1 MILSAFSRRI
11 FPTQGICFAKRSD
24 VFVLLRSINVLTSVE
39 VSTLIDR
46 SKTIMWLYKG
56 KEMGGFAIFLGVEG
70 YFPPL
75 FYWEDLVGCEEGGD
89 GWNTSCL
96 VGKNDV

>member
-1 MILSAFSRRI
+1 
-11 FPTQGICFAKRSD
+11 
-24 VFVLLRSINVLTSVE
+24 
-39 VSTLIDR
+39 
-46 SKTIMWLYKG
+46 MWLYKG
-56 KEMGGFAIFLGVEG
+56 KEMGGFVIFLGVEG

-96 VGKNDV
+96 VVKNDV